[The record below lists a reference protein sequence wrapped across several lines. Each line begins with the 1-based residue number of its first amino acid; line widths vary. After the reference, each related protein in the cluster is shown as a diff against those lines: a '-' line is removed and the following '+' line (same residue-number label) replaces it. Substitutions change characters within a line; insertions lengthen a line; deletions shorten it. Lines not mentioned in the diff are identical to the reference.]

1 MTSRRRPEDGGE
13 KAEVKYLKDT
23 VYDQIKTKIIECEYP
38 PDSILT
44 EARLMEDTGV
54 SRTPIREAIN
64 RLAHENLVMVIPKKG
79 ILVKEITI
87 RDIIQVFETREIIEP
102 ELMREY
108 GDRLNKVMIREF
120 VQACKTEEQIERKI
134 NLDERF
140 HRMLYDVCGNRY
152 LKELL
157 LMLEGHNHRNR
168 VWRSNEARVN
178 DSQKE
183 HIAIAEAVL
192 QDDYEQAA
200 RLLKEHLANAKEYA
214 MKKYL

>member
-79 ILVKEITI
+79 ILVKGITI

-108 GDRLNKVMIREF
+108 GDRLNKV
-120 VQACKTEEQIERKI
+120 C
-134 NLDERF
+134 L
-140 HRMLYDVCGNRY
+140 LYTSPSPRD
-152 LKELL
+152 
-157 LMLEGHNHRNR
+157 
-168 VWRSNEARVN
+168 
-178 DSQKE
+178 
-183 HIAIAEAVL
+183 
-192 QDDYEQAA
+192 
-200 RLLKEHLANAKEYA
+200 
-214 MKKYL
+214 

>member
-1 MTSRRRPEDGGE
+1 
-13 KAEVKYLKDT
+13 
-23 VYDQIKTKIIECEYP
+23 
-38 PDSILT
+38 
-44 EARLMEDTGV
+44 MEDTGV

-79 ILVKEITI
+79 ILVKGITI

-140 HRMLYDVCGNRY
+140 HRMLYDVCGNR
-152 LKELL
+152 
-157 LMLEGHNHRNR
+157 
-168 VWRSNEARVN
+168 
-178 DSQKE
+178 
-183 HIAIAEAVL
+183 
-192 QDDYEQAA
+192 
-200 RLLKEHLANAKEYA
+200 
-214 MKKYL
+214 